1 MAGSI
6 MRELQGIHIPS
17 LGSVRSYEQ
26 ALKNVAVAM
35 ALQGKHLSDL
45 SPERALSY
53 LEQRAEEVG
62 QKSLDMER
70 QAIQHMFWHVSSQLP
85 VGDTLKVIKSEHAQI
100 LFSRAYTYEQIQ
112 AISANQK
119 IQNSLATHLA
129 YNGGLRATE
138 ILTLLPVNERS
149 ADRRAATL
157 EEKFIYREGLLYTV
171 IGKGGLTREV
181 LISYDLAQ
189 QLEERRLERP
199 IVVTDRKIY
208 YRQHYNLQG
217 GRNWSQ
223 SFSRASKN
231 ILSWSHGAHGV
242 RHSYVQERMDELRK
256 NGLPR
261 EKALEIVSQELG
273 HFRSNIVET
282 YLR

>member
-35 ALQGKHLSDL
+35 ALQGKHLRDL

-70 QAIQHMFWHVSSQLP
+70 QAIQHMFWHVSLQLP
-85 VGDTLKVIKSEHAQI
+85 VGETLKVVKSEHPQI
-100 LFSRAYTYEQIQ
+100 LLSRAYTHDQVQ
-112 AISANQK
+112 AIADNQK
-119 IQNSLATHLA
+119 SQNSLGTHLA

-138 ILTLLPVNERS
+138 IFTLLPVSERS

-157 EEKFIYREGLLYTV
+157 EEKFIYREGLIYTV

-181 LISYDLAQ
+181 LISYNLAQ

-231 ILSWSHGAHGV
+231 VLGWSHGAHGV
-242 RHSYVQERMDELRK
+242 RHSYAQERMDELRN
-256 NGLPR
+256 NGFPR
-261 EKALEIVSQELG
+261 EKALQVVSQELG
-273 HFRSNIVET
+273 HFRSDIVEI

>member
-26 ALKNVAVAM
+26 ALKNVAVAR
-35 ALQGKHLSDL
+35 AQQGKHLRDL
-45 SPERALSY
+45 TPKCALSY

-70 QAIQHMFWHVSSQLP
+70 QAIQHMFWHVSLQLP
-85 VGDTLKVIKSEHAQI
+85 VGETLKVVKSEYPQI
-100 LFSRAYTYEQIQ
+100 LLSRAYTYEQIQ
-112 AISANQK
+112 AIAANQK
-119 IQNSLATHLA
+119 IQNSLATYLA
-129 YNGGLRATE
+129 YYAGLRASE
-138 ILTLLPVNERS
+138 LLTLLPVNERS
-149 ADRRAATL
+149 ADKRVATL
-157 EEKFIYREGLLYTV
+157 KDKFIYREGLIYTV
-171 IGKGGLTREV
+171 IGKGGLIREV
-181 LISYDLAQ
+181 LIPYDLAQ

-223 SFSRASKN
+223 SFSQASKN
-231 ILSWSHGAHGV
+231 ILNWSHGAHGV
-242 RHSYVQERMDELRK
+242 RHSYAQERMDELRS
-256 NGLPR
+256 NGFPR
-261 EKALEIVSQELG
+261 DKALEIVSQELG